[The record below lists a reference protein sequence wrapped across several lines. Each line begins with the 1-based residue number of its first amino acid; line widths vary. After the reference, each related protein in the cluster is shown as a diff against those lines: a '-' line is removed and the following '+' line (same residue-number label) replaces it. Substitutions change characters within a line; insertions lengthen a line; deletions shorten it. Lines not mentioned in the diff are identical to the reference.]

1 MFLVVLVIGFNLI
14 PAHLNLSRAPMYKVQ
29 ITVLIHK
36 INVCKIIWLKKVDTW
51 TDFFL
56 KYLHFLHSV
65 QSKIRLELV
74 SDPVFYLYSGFH
86 VLSSWE
92 QHFIE
97 SIPTSLLWLF
107 IIFVQTLENKTCL
120 KYSPIWRHICVKNF
134 YKQLN

>member
-74 SDPVFYLYSGFH
+74 SDPVF
-86 VLSSWE
+86 
-92 QHFIE
+92 
-97 SIPTSLLWLF
+97 LF
-107 IIFVQTLENKTCL
+107 ILRVPCFIFMRTAFYRIDSDFVIVIVHNICSNSGKKNLFKIFSNLKTHMCQEL
-120 KYSPIWRHICVKNF
+120 
-134 YKQLN
+134 L

>member
-1 MFLVVLVIGFNLI
+1 MFLMVLVIGFNLI

-65 QSKIRLELV
+65 QSKTRLELV

-107 IIFVQTLENKTCL
+107 IIFVQTLEKNLFKIFSNLKTHMCQEL
-120 KYSPIWRHICVKNF
+120 
-134 YKQLN
+134 L